1 VFVLTYGLAF
11 ALQIRAAAAAAAG
24 GTIALSG

>member
-11 ALQIRAAAAAAAG
+11 ALQIRAAAAAAG

>member
-11 ALQIRAAAAAAAG
+11 ALQIRAAAAG